1 MPNIKNILIFLTL
14 SSFLILPC
22 NADVYRY
29 IDKHGRVIFTDKPE
43 HKGYKKLVRTW
54 KGWVEQK
61 KPQNFDWV
69 GHQKRYDT
77 IIRGTQKLTNYHIH
91 YFTPLSLLNHG
102 TTQMLFHKQGR

>member
-54 KGWVEQK
+54 KGLK
-61 KPQNFDWV
+61 KNLK
-69 GHQKRYDT
+69 GLNKALKR
-77 IIRGTQKLTNYHIH
+77 
-91 YFTPLSLLNHG
+91 LNDLNMVYIVKR
-102 TTQMLFHKQGR
+102 TEMA

>member
-69 GHQKRYDT
+69 GHQKRYDAT
-77 IIRGTQKLTNYHIH
+77 IRSIAKTYKLLY
-91 YFTPLSLLNHG
+91 
-102 TTQMLFHKQGR
+102 